1 LIPPAS
7 FVLNSMKAA
16 IPVLLLLASCA
27 PRTPGRPSDG
37 PGVSGELS
45 IISFL
50 DPASRDPIE
59 GGLGLFSVSVRN
71 ASKKYVILR
80 DLALAD
86 GTPILG
92 WVNPPTRS
100 LAYDPQAG
108 EFRAESGPRA
118 AGEVVHIGLL
128 LPGETIN
135 FRPQVRLLGL
145 PKKYVLTYYSY
156 SLDQLAQ
163 VVYFEVEGGGPLRF
177 RRRVAADIQAIP
189 AMRETAATHRSVI
202 FPSSNSP
209 SETPSTAEVVLD
221 VETPPRRFRL
231 ADALRKA
238 SIPPADVLESTYCDY
253 LDGWAVRSVAGSK
266 LVTPMAVT
274 ALPNITRF
282 ELCFFHLDSI
292 ETHLPAQFEFT
303 GALDVRFP
311 GRDIRPLRDKGRTR
325 KLAFIERS
333 RLAGFLAEVDEKAL
347 EIEIRAEGQS
357 ISMVLRSA
365 AHERVPTI
373 SLEDALKRAGIGRG
387 EVLEDW
393 WSDALGA
400 WALRTRVKSWQVS
413 ERGLGPLPEI
423 NWFAWFFEKADDL
436 CAAGRDVRFAIPAEH
451 ADAFPYAVGGAVKKA
466 DLAKFLVRAHELGLS
481 VEVTPERGGSFRLM
495 K

>member
-1 LIPPAS
+1 
-7 FVLNSMKAA
+7 MKAA
-16 IPVLLLLASCA
+16 IPLLIFLASCA
-27 PRTPGRPSDG
+27 PRGQGRPSDG
-37 PGVSGELS
+37 PVTTGDLS
-45 IISFL
+45 IIAFL

-80 DLALAD
+80 DLALPD
-86 GTPILG
+86 GTPLLS

-100 LAYDPQAG
+100 LTYDPQVG
-108 EFRAESGPRA
+108 EFRAETGPRA
-118 AGEVVHIGLL
+118 EGEVVHIALL

-145 PKKYVLTYYSY
+145 PKRYVLTYYSY
-156 SLDQLAQ
+156 ALEQLAQ
-163 VVYFEVEGGGPLRF
+163 VVYFEVEGGGPLRY
-177 RRRVAADIQAIP
+177 RRRVASDIKTIP
-189 AMRETAATHRSVI
+189 VVKETAATHRSVV
-202 FPSSNSP
+202 FPSSSSP
-209 SETPSTAEVVLD
+209 SETPLTAEVLLD

-238 SIPPADVLESTYCDY
+238 SIPPAEVMESTYCEY
-253 LDGWAVRSVAGSK
+253 LDAWAVRSVTGSK
-266 LVTPMAVT
+266 LITPKAVT

-282 ELCFFHLDSI
+282 ELCFFHLDTI

-325 KLAFIERS
+325 KLAFIERP
-333 RLAGFLAEVDEKAL
+333 RLAGFLAEVEEKAL

-365 AHERVPTI
+365 AHETVPSIT
-373 SLEDALKRAGIGRG
+373 LDDALKRAGLVRSD
-387 EVLEDW
+387 VLEHR
-393 WSDALGA
+393 WSEALEA
-400 WALRTRVKSWQVS
+400 WAVRTRARSWQVS
-413 ERGLGPLPEI
+413 ERTLGPLPQI
-423 NWFAWFFEKADDL
+423 NWFAWFFEKVDDL
-436 CAAGRDVRFAIPAEH
+436 SALRRDVRFAVPAEH
-451 ADAFPYAVGGAVKKA
+451 LDAFPYAPGGTVKKA
-466 DLAKFLVRAHELGLS
+466 DLSKFLARAHELGLS
-481 VEVTPERGGSFRLM
+481 VEVTPERGGSFRLR